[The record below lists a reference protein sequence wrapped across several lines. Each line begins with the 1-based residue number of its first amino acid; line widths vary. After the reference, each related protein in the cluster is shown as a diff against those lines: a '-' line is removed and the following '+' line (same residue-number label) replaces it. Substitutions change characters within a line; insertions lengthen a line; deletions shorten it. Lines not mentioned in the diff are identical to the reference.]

1 MNARRIWSGLSKAGV
16 ASIANPELARKI
28 TLCNQIA
35 ASIAVVML
43 VAGLVRWSRADT
55 LSAALILTGSA
66 LYSLVVLLN
75 RVKRY
80 TLSRTLLCFLPPVLI
95 TFIASASTHNDG
107 YRMALLSVILV
118 PILLFGVTEV
128 RKMLVGI
135 AWVVGVYMG
144 LDVLTAWLPRWG
156 QTAMSEADMALNM
169 QINGLTSFFMFTVC
183 FIYFQR
189 LGRRAEAE
197 LSQSLQTV
205 RQQSGIIEEARRTEQ
220 LQSQQVIA
228 KMREINTLKSTF
240 VAMTSHEFRTPL
252 ATILSSEE
260 LLRHY
265 GERLGAD
272 ERAAL
277 FDAIEGAVGR
287 MTDML
292 DKVLTIGRDDADMLE
307 CAPAATDL
315 AALCEVLAGE
325 ARTLIAPGIQVS
337 VQLHLDLAAPVL
349 MLDAK
354 LLRFMVGNLLS
365 NAIKYSPEGGNVELR
380 VRYESGT
387 LQIEVR
393 DQGIGI
399 PAQALP
405 QLFDTFHRAT
415 NVGNIA
421 GTGLGLSIVQRAA
434 RRHGGSVEVHSTL
447 GQGSCFTI
455 TLPGVAVAV

>member
-1 MNARRIWSGLSKAGV
+1 MASG
-16 ASIANPELARKI
+16 
-28 TLCNQIA
+28 
-35 ASIAVVML
+35 
-43 VAGLVRWSRADT
+43 
-55 LSAALILTGSA
+55 
-66 LYSLVVLLN
+66 
-75 RVKRY
+75 
-80 TLSRTLLCFLPPVLI
+80 
-95 TFIASASTHNDG
+95 
-107 YRMALLSVILV
+107 
-118 PILLFGVTEV
+118 
-128 RKMLVGI
+128 
-135 AWVVGVYMG
+135 
-144 LDVLTAWLPRWG
+144 
-156 QTAMSEADMALNM
+156 
-169 QINGLTSFFMFTVC
+169 
-183 FIYFQR
+183 
-189 LGRRAEAE
+189 
-197 LSQSLQTV
+197 
-205 RQQSGIIEEARRTEQ
+205 
-220 LQSQQVIA
+220 
-228 KMREINTLKSTF
+228 
-240 VAMTSHEFRTPL
+240 
-252 ATILSSEE
+252 
-260 LLRHY
+260 
-265 GERLGAD
+265 LGAD

-277 FDAIEGAVGR
+277 FDAIEGAIGR

-315 AALCEVLAGE
+315 AALCEALVRE
-325 ARTLIAPGIQVS
+325 ARTLFTPGVQVS
-337 VQLHLDLAAPVL
+337 VQLHLDLAAPLL

-365 NAIKYSPEGGNVELR
+365 NAIKYSPEGGKVELR

>member
-1 MNARRIWSGLSKAGV
+1 
-16 ASIANPELARKI
+16 
-28 TLCNQIA
+28 
-35 ASIAVVML
+35 
-43 VAGLVRWSRADT
+43 
-55 LSAALILTGSA
+55 
-66 LYSLVVLLN
+66 
-75 RVKRY
+75 
-80 TLSRTLLCFLPPVLI
+80 
-95 TFIASASTHNDG
+95 
-107 YRMALLSVILV
+107 
-118 PILLFGVTEV
+118 
-128 RKMLVGI
+128 
-135 AWVVGVYMG
+135 
-144 LDVLTAWLPRWG
+144 
-156 QTAMSEADMALNM
+156 
-169 QINGLTSFFMFTVC
+169 MFTVC

-315 AALCEVLAGE
+315 AALCEALARE
-325 ARTLIAPGIQVS
+325 ARTLFTPGVQVS
-337 VQLHLDLAAPVL
+337 VQLHLDLAAPLL

-365 NAIKYSPEGGNVELR
+365 NAIKYSPEGGKVELR